1 MTRGALV
8 AWLRSLDADELGEV
22 LRRRPDALAPPVPA
36 DLTQLAARLSARSG
50 LTEVVAKLPLPA
62 LQVIEAMAAF
72 PEGPVPLADLAER
85 LGSAPDDTGLDA
97 TLRVLTQRALVWP
110 DGDRLWAPSYLL
122 FDAAARQVPDEPF
135 EPVPPA
141 PPLAPAD
148 RTAVR
153 AAAGAAAAELLDKV
167 AALLDEAAARP
178 PAQHRDGG
186 VAARELARL
195 GVEPLHAD
203 LVLAAGLLGPDR
215 LRLRPTTACGDWHS
229 LPPADQLA
237 RLLGAWWSG
246 PALRQVVVRTL
257 HDLPPDTAVPDPAA
271 LAPLVRWTAPLPARQ
286 AADLPEA
293 VDAVVAAA
301 TLLGVCALGAISPL
315 GRALADSR
323 PVADVAAKL
332 LPEPPPPDALR
343 VRAVGSV
350 VLSDDPEL
358 LDDVVA
364 ALRLHRL
371 APTVASSPQSTVDI
385 LAALRAAGY
394 RPARDG
400 GAVTVRRARPAPER
414 SRSTVDAA
422 ELARRLLVPSQRNA
436 TPLEQIRHKAPQLRP
451 EQARL
456 LADAIE
462 RGTPVRIRYVDAAG
476 RSSDRVIDH
485 PELAGSVV
493 EAWCRLRRDD
503 RAFALDKIVAV
514 ALPRP
519 D

>member
-8 AWLRSLDADELGEV
+8 AWLRSLDTDELGEV
-22 LRRRPDALAPPVPA
+22 LRRRPDVLAPPAPA

-50 LTEVVAKLPLPA
+50 LAEVVAKLPLPA

-85 LGSAPDDTGLDA
+85 LGSAPDDAGLDA
-97 TLRVLTQRALVWP
+97 TLRVLTQRALAWP
-110 DGDRLWAPSYLL
+110 DGDNLWAPSYLL
-122 FDAAARQVPDEPF
+122 LDAAARQAPDEPF

-153 AAAGAAAAELLDKV
+153 AAAADAAAELLDKI

-178 PAQHRDGG
+178 LAQQRNGG

-195 GVEPLHAD
+195 GVEPLHAE

-215 LRLRPTTACGDWHS
+215 LRLRPTTAYDDWHS

-246 PALRQVVVRTL
+246 PALRQVVVRAL

-315 GRALADSR
+315 GRALADNR

-332 LPEPPPPDALR
+332 LPEPPPDALR
-343 VRAVGSV
+343 VRGVSSV

-371 APTVASSPQSTVDI
+371 APTVAGSPQSTMDT

-394 RPARDG
+394 RPVRDG
-400 GAVTVRRARPAPER
+400 VAVTVRRARPTPER
-414 SRSTVDAA
+414 SRSTVDAG
-422 ELARRLLVPSQRNA
+422 ELAQRLLVPSRRNA
-436 TPLEQIRHKAPQLRP
+436 TPLEQIRQKAPQLRP

-462 RGTPVRIRYVDAAG
+462 HGTPVWIRYVDAAG
-476 RSSDRVIDH
+476 RSSDRVIEH

-503 RAFALDKIVAV
+503 RAFTLDKIVAV
-514 ALPRP
+514 ARP
-519 D
+519 